1 MLGEVE
7 LQNFRNYKKASFE
20 FSSGISLIVG
30 PNASGKTNLLE
41 AIFLLA
47 TGKTFRPGLERE
59 MVRFGEEV
67 GRVRGIVSKSIR
79 NWESGISEGTDSE
92 FQVPNTDTDR
102 VELEVVLTRGKVL
115 GKKAPLKKLLV
126 NGVSRR
132 LYDFVGNLV
141 VVLFGPE
148 DLQLVT
154 NSPALRRDFLDFV
167 LEQVDR
173 EYRRR
178 SLVYKKGLVQRN
190 KLLRLIAEGKRRKEE
205 LAYWNNLLVENG
217 SYITKKRAEFF
228 EFVNSLPKELGEF
241 EFVYQPSIFF
251 DWVNRQKALVG
262 GTKSRSGDGLGFQD
276 LQTLFK
282 NRLEEVYSQEIKLG
296 MSLVGPHRDEFKFQI
311 PNSKSHPEPEQS
323 SVRGSPEPCSALVQ
337 GQRRDLSIFGSR
349 GEQRKAVLA
358 LKLAQLEF
366 MTKVLG
372 ERPILLL
379 DDIFSEFDFENRKEL
394 LEVIPKQQTI
404 ITTTDL
410 GLIPEDF
417 LGRMKVWR
425 VGERVTT

>member
-1 MLGEVE
+1 ML
-7 LQNFRNYKKASFE
+7 
-20 FSSGISLIVG
+20 G

-92 FQVPNTDTDR
+92 FQVPNTDTDQ
-102 VELEVVLTRGKVL
+102 VELEVVLTRGEVL
-115 GKKAPLKKLLV
+115 GKRAPLKKLLV

-190 KLLRLIAEGKRRKEE
+190 KLLRLIAEGKRKREE

-241 EFVYQPSIFF
+241 EFVYQPSVFF
-251 DWVNRQKALVG
+251 DWVNRQRALVG
-262 GTKSRSGDGLGFQD
+262 GTKSRSRLTISYPPYSRSGDGLGFQD

-282 NRLEEVYSQEIKLG
+282 NRLQEAYSQEIKMG
-296 MSLVGPHRDEFKFQI
+296 MSLVGPHRDEFQFRIQTDEKQM
-311 PNSKSHPEPEQS
+311 KTDDK
-323 SVRGSPEPCSALVQ
+323 G
-337 GQRRDLSIFGSR
+337 RDLAVFGSR

-410 GLIPEDF
+410 GLTPEDF

-425 VGERVTT
+425 IGERVTT